1 MEDKY
6 IEREETGPS
15 PQEVPGLQ
23 TAVARM
29 APGGC
34 FQCLRCSCALLQAFA
49 VGHYQRQN
57 NGLEESL
64 V

>member
-6 IEREETGPS
+6 TERLQTGPS

-23 TAVARM
+23 TAVARRR
-29 APGGC
+29 
-34 FQCLRCSCALLQAFA
+34 FLCLHCSCALLQALA